1 MILFEKIKKEWKD
14 TLEAKRISLTLE
26 NLLSLRTKLLLLSK
40 AVIVFKEARKM
51 DNKTWFESKTLW
63 VNLLAMV
70 SVLFLGKS
78 GVDLPTDWQITALAV
93 INIIL
98 RLVTK
103 KPIEW

>member
-1 MILFEKIKKEWKD
+1 
-14 TLEAKRISLTLE
+14 
-26 NLLSLRTKLLLLSK
+26 
-40 AVIVFKEARKM
+40 M
-51 DNKTWFESKTLW
+51 DSKTWFTSKTLW

-70 SVLFLGKS
+70 SALLIRKA
-78 GVDLPTDWQITALAV
+78 GVDLPTDWQITALSV

>member
-14 TLEAKRISLTLE
+14 TLEAKRISLKLE
-26 NLLSLRTKLLLLSK
+26 AMLSLKTKLLLLSK
-40 AVIVFKEARKM
+40 AVIIFKEARKM
-51 DNKTWFESKTLW
+51 DSKTWFTSKTLW

-70 SVLFLGKS
+70 SALLIRKA
-78 GVDLPTDWQITALAV
+78 GVDLPTDWQITALSV